1 MSVLKGK
8 ILQSNRPTLHEWQ
21 EEHVDVL
28 TNAMRANGHALDGSD
43 TGTGKT
49 IMALEVCRRLG
60 RIPFVVCPKAV
71 IPSWTEWMKA
81 FRPNDPTQFAYTYDK
96 LRGGKTAF
104 LHKKGKKIRWN
115 LDKNVVVLIFDEVHR
130 CKGDKTVNSK
140 MLAMAKA
147 EGIPT
152 LMLSATVC
160 SNPVEMKSIGYL
172 LGLHDYKRWWNWCL
186 RNGCKRGV
194 FGGLVFNNSAK
205 VLSDLHKHIYPNRGS
220 RIRISE
226 LPEGSFPETLITADG
241 YRIDESEDVNAIYK
255 SMAEELARLEEVA
268 SDDEETPLTIQLR
281 ARQKAELLKVPAFV
295 ELARDALADGNSVAV
310 FINFRATLDA
320 VVNRLSIDTPIA
332 TVHGDQSTDERRES
346 VEAFQSNES
355 RIIVCM
361 IQAGGVGLNLHDEHG
376 GHPRVSLISPSFSA
390 VELRQTLGRV
400 HRAGGETASVQKI
413 VFAADTV
420 EMGVCRA
427 VRRKLTNL
435 DRINDDELNPIL

>member
-1 MSVLKGK
+1 MSTTAGK
-8 ILQSNRPTLHEWQ
+8 VLQSSRPTLHDWQ
-21 EEHVDVL
+21 KDHVDTL
-28 TNAMRANGHALDGSD
+28 TEAMHVHGHALDGSD

-81 FRPNDPTQFAYTYDK
+81 FRPNDPTHFAYTYEK

-104 LHKKGKKIRWN
+104 MHKMGMKIRWN
-115 LDKNVVVLIFDEVHR
+115 LDKSVVVLIFDEVHR

-140 MLAMAKA
+140 MLAVAKA

-152 LMLSATVC
+152 MMLSATVC

-172 LGLHDYKRWWNWCL
+172 LGLHDYRGWWNWCL
-186 RNGCKRGV
+186 RTGCKRGV

-205 VLSDLHKHIYPNRGS
+205 VLSALHKHIYPSRGS

-226 LPEGSFPETLITADG
+226 LPEGSFPETLVIADG
-241 YRIDESEDVNAIYK
+241 YRIDESEDIDDIYAAMK
-255 SMAEELARLEEVA
+255 YELAQLAEVMG
-268 SDDEETPLTIQLR
+268 DDEESPLTIQLR
-281 ARQKAELLKVPAFV
+281 ARQETELLKVPVFV
-295 ELARDALADGNSVAV
+295 ELVRDAVNDGNSVALFV
-310 FINFRATLDA
+310 NFKATLNA
-320 VVNRLSIDTPIA
+320 VLGRLTMDTPIA
-332 TVHGDQSTDERRES
+332 TVHGDQSTDERREN
-346 VEAFQSNES
+346 VESFQSNDA
-355 RIIVCM
+355 RVIVCM

-435 DRINDDELNPIL
+435 DRINDDELNPVL